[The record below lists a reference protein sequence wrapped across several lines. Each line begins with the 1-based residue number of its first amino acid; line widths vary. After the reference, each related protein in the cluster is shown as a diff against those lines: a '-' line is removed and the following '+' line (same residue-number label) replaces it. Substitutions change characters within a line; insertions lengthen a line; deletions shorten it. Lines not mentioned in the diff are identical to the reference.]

1 VLVQTLLLVIL
12 FVPGVSTSRTV
23 VRIASYASGLIFWAL
38 VLWRG
43 RTDPA
48 GLRYPARGW
57 LIFCGF
63 WLILLQLHPSN
74 YSMLTAAGQTALYI
88 SVFSPVFWIPK
99 VLNDTRQLGRVMAV
113 VFGCNA
119 LSVLMGIGQF
129 YRPETFNP
137 PMIPALNNVW
147 GGDDLRYVTADG
159 RKILRPCGLTDTPG
173 GASSAG
179 TISALLGLCW
189 ALRPM
194 AVWKRL
200 GALGLAFLGVAI
212 IYFTSVRVTMVML
225 LVSLVALVLLLFL
238 IRQTG
243 KAVLLASGS
252 VGLVLGAMVW
262 AVSNVGTL
270 VIDRFFTVFA
280 TAGAVNYSMQSR
292 GGYVQDGLLALAQ
305 YPLGYG
311 LGWYGQIYGLFS
323 IPNKM
328 SPVFCEVMVQ
338 SWAYDGGLPLFVG
351 YVGAIVAALY
361 SSTRIALTARDPDLA
376 FWGVVITALNL
387 SVAASCLSFST
398 FLTPIG
404 LNFWLLSAA
413 LQAGGAPP
421 RAAAAR
427 SPRPDH
433 RPVPGAAARLSQH
446 RRPAGLY

>member
-1 VLVQTLLLVIL
+1 MSFPADPRHSI
-12 FVPGVSTSRTV
+12 PR
-23 VRIASYASGLIFWAL
+23 
-38 VLWRG
+38 
-43 RTDPA
+43 PA
-48 GLRYPARGW
+48 GPPGARARWRWGWRYPARGW

-63 WLILLQLHPSN
+63 WLVLLQLHPNN
-74 YSMLTAAGQTALYI
+74 YSMLTAAGQAALYI
-88 SVFSPVFWIPK
+88 SVFSPAFWIPK
-99 VLNDTRQLGRVMAV
+99 VVNDTRQLGRVMAL

-137 PMIPALNNVW
+137 PVIPALNNVW
-147 GGDDLRYVTADG
+147 SGDDLRYVTADG

-179 TISALLGLCW
+179 AVSALLGLSW
-189 ALRPM
+189 ALCPIG
-194 AVWKRL
+194 VWKRL
-200 GALGLAFLGVAI
+200 AAVGLAFLGVAI
-212 IYFTSVRVTMVML
+212 IYFTSVRVMMVML
-225 LVSLVALVLLLFL
+225 VISLAALVLLLFL
-238 IRQTG
+238 IRQAG
-243 KAVLLASGS
+243 KAVLLASGAA
-252 VGLVLGAMVW
+252 GLLLGAMAW
-262 AVSNVGTL
+262 TVSNVGTL

-280 TAGAVNYSMQSR
+280 TVGTVNYSMQSR
-292 GGYVQDGLLALAQ
+292 GRYVEDGLLTLLQ

-338 SWAYDGGLPLFVG
+338 SWAYDGGLPFFVA
-351 YVGAIVAALY
+351 YVCAIVAALY
-361 SSTRIALTARDPDLA
+361 SSTRVALTARDPELA

-413 LQAGGAPP
+413 LQA
-421 RAAAAR
+421 AATRSLAADHW
-427 SPRPDH
+427 SVSRPLH
-433 RPVPGAAARLSQH
+433 R
-446 RRPAGLY
+446 RRPAGPC